1 MRQLIDKILEIKKS
15 NKSRIIAKRMSE
27 FNALGKKPSEELFK
41 ELCFC
46 ILTANFRA
54 DKAIEIQ
61 KEIGQQFLT
70 LPKKALAEKLK
81 KSGCRFHTKKAGYIV
96 EARKHAS
103 TLGKIWHSFSS
114 GPTAREWFVKN
125 IKGLGYKESS
135 HFLRNVG
142 YTDVAII
149 DFHIIDL
156 LARNGLIK
164 KPKTKSL
171 TKKSY
176 LSIENVLKKLAK
188 RTGMNLGELD
198 LYLWYI
204 ETGKVLK

>member
-1 MRQLIDKILEIKKS
+1 MQQLIDKILEIKKS
-15 NKSRIIAKRMSE
+15 NTSKIIAKRMSE
-27 FNALGKKPSEELFK
+27 FSTLGKKPLEELFK
-41 ELCFC
+41 ELSFC

-54 DKAIEIQ
+54 DRAIEIQ
-61 KEIGQQFLT
+61 REIGQQFLT
-70 LPKKALAEKLK
+70 LQKKVLAEKLK

-96 EARKHAS
+96 EARKHAQ
-103 TLGKIWHSFSS
+103 TLGKMCHSFSS
-114 GPTAREWFVKN
+114 GPAAREWLVKN

-135 HFLRNVG
+135 HFLRNIG

-156 LARNGLIK
+156 LARNSLIE
-164 KPKTKSL
+164 KPKTKNL
-171 TKKSY
+171 TKKRY
-176 LSIENVLKKLAK
+176 LAIENVLKKMAK
-188 RTGMNLGELD
+188 RAGMNLGELD